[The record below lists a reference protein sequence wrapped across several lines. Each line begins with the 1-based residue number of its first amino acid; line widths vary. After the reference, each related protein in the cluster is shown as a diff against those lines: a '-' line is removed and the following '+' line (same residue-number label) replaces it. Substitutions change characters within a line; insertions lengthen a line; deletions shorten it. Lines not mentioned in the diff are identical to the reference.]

1 MSPFRPSVSNRDH
14 GFGDADSFAMNIEL
28 VQKVIAPVTGYLDGM
43 MEIGK
48 GVFRAEQQSA
58 PDDGLHP
65 NNPEAELITS
75 YSFLCICFGHPS
87 IIDSCLNIANLFDMP
102 AHGLKWSP
110 IRTKT
115 YAKKVKRTDLLGP
128 NKGSPIEIALLV
140 RSISF

>member
-1 MSPFRPSVSNRDH
+1 MDSGN
-14 GFGDADSFAMNIEL
+14 ADGFAMNIEL

-110 IRTKT
+110 NGENGQKF
-115 YAKKVKRTDLLGP
+115 GQ
-128 NKGSPIEIALLV
+128 
-140 RSISF
+140 SFCCLSQRDGKARECRAD

>member
-1 MSPFRPSVSNRDH
+1 MGTMDSGN
-14 GFGDADSFAMNIEL
+14 ADGFAMNIEL

-110 IRTKT
+110 ACAFPSTR
-115 YAKKVKRTDLLGP
+115 LLS
-128 NKGSPIEIALLV
+128 SPALVMSTLQS
-140 RSISF
+140 RLDR